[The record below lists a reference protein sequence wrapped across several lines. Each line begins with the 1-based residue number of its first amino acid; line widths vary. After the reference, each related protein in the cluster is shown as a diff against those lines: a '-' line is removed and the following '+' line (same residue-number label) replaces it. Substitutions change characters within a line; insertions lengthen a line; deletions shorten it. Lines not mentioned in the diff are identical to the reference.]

1 MEMAT
6 WAKHI
11 PFMLRHTLHVAS
23 AELARLGGPDL
34 LQDALAMIESGG
46 VRLESS
52 EEIVGKYGSHSELS
66 LEASR
71 LYDEESTILDPKTGA
86 RAKELWLCGHFAG
99 KAFAE
104 LLRAERRK
112 DQSDRTVLFW
122 QTKSAMQPR
131 LDGVDEWEVFR
142 RDMPDKVKWWAE
154 KGQAYSKLRV
164 GAVDLEEADV
174 EKAGYRGLMQPID
187 FSKL

>member
-1 MEMAT
+1 
-6 WAKHI
+6 
-11 PFMLRHTLHVAS
+11 
-23 AELARLGGPDL
+23 
-34 LQDALAMIESGG
+34 MIESGG

-122 QTKSAMQPR
+122 QTKSAIQPR
-131 LDGVDEWEVFR
+131 LEGIDEWEIFKQ
-142 RDMPDKVKWWAE
+142 DMPDKVKRWAE
-154 KGQAYSKLRV
+154 KGQAHSKLRV
-164 GAVDLEEADV
+164 GAVNVDAVDV
-174 EKAGYRGLMQPID
+174 DKAGYRGLMHAVN